1 MLFFLNAEDKKTV
14 MDFRMFSTKNDRF
27 HPMRYRLSQNA
38 CNFAAIPYDE
48 CTEVSVYTAV
58 PLSYSL

>member
-1 MLFFLNAEDKKTV
+1 

-27 HPMRYRLSQNA
+27 HPMGYRLSQNA

>member
-1 MLFFLNAEDKKTV
+1 MLFFLNAEEKKQSWI
-14 MDFRMFSTKNDRF
+14 FGCSQQKNDRF
-27 HPMRYRLSQNA
+27 HPMGYRLSQNA